1 MCDVQGILHKTFSA
15 SQFLLH
21 LQADL
26 PTELHIFS
34 LINSYLTSKMKTV
47 KNDSSG
53 KTHLHLIKVND
64 YLLTYT
70 AIKIVAVNIKNIQKI
85 MLISIL
91 T

>member
-1 MCDVQGILHKTFSA
+1 
-15 SQFLLH
+15 
-21 LQADL
+21 
-26 PTELHIFS
+26 
-34 LINSYLTSKMKTV
+34 MKTV

-64 YLLTYT
+64 YLLTYM